1 MKDIR
6 ALIFDFGGTLDG
18 NGIHWLERTYQFIH
32 ERHPEITREAFD
44 AADKA
49 AITEFA
55 FGDSSIEWSYQEAV
69 STLAARLQKGD
80 SSIEWS
86 YQDGSMLPVGAVA
99 SEYAARCSLRETAD
113 AIAVGIYKRLGLSEE
128 MKDAYV
134 DWFCAGAAE
143 HLENNR
149 CWLETLRGTYK
160 LAVISNNF
168 GNTRGWCDEYGLTP
182 LLETIIDSTVL
193 GIAKPDARIF
203 EAALSDLGVAAAHA
217 IYVGDSYAADMV
229 GGKNAGLWTAW
240 FVGNQVKT
248 CEDPS
253 MVDVQLSH
261 LHELTDFLDSD

>member
-1 MKDIR
+1 MRDIH

-32 ERHPEITREAFD
+32 ARHPEITREAFD
-44 AADKA
+44 VADKA
-49 AITEFA
+49 TITEF
-55 FGDSSIEWSYQEAV
+55 FLGDPSH
-69 STLAARLQKGD
+69 
-80 SSIEWS
+80 EWS

-99 SEYAARCSLRETAD
+99 SEHAARCSLRETAD
-113 AIAVGIYKRLGLSEE
+113 AIAVGIYKRLGLSEQ
-128 MKDAYV
+128 MKDEYV
-134 DWFCAGAAE
+134 DWFCTGAAE

-149 CWLETLRGTYK
+149 RWLETLHGTYK

-182 LLETIIDSTVL
+182 LLEAIIDSTVL

-203 EAALSDLGVAAAHA
+203 EAALSELDVAPAHA

-261 LHELTDFLDSD
+261 LHELTDFLDSA

>member
-18 NGIHWLERTYQFIH
+18 NGIHWLERAYQFIH
-32 ERHPEITREAFD
+32 KRHPEITREAFD
-44 AADKA
+44 VADKA
-49 AITEFA
+49 TITEF
-55 FGDSSIEWSYQEAV
+55 FLGDTSQ
-69 STLAARLQKGD
+69 
-80 SSIEWS
+80 EWS

-113 AIAVGIYKRLGLSEE
+113 AIAVGIYKRLGLSEQ
-128 MKDAYV
+128 MKDEYV

-149 CWLETLRGTYK
+149 RWLETLQGTYQ

-182 LLETIIDSTVL
+182 LLEAIIDSTVF

-203 EAALSDLGVAAAHA
+203 EAALSELGVAPAHA
-217 IYVGDSYAADMV
+217 VYVGDSYSADMV
-229 GGKNAGLWTAW
+229 GGKNAGMWTVW
-240 FVGNQVKT
+240 LVGDQTKT
-248 CEDPS
+248 CPDVS

-261 LHELTDFLDSD
+261 LHDLTDFLASA

>member
-18 NGIHWLERTYQFIH
+18 NGIHWLERAYQFIH

-44 AADKA
+44 EADRA
-49 AITEFA
+49 TITEFA
-55 FGDSSIEWSYQEAV
+55 LGDASQ
-69 STLAARLQKGD
+69 
-80 SSIEWS
+80 EWS

-113 AIAVGIYKRLGLSEE
+113 AIAVGIYQRLGLSDQ
-128 MKDAYV
+128 MKDEYV

-143 HLENNR
+143 SLENNR
-149 CWLETLRGTYK
+149 QWLETLHGTYQ

-182 LLETIIDSTVL
+182 LLEAIIDSTVL

-203 EAALSDLGVAAAHA
+203 EAALSELDVAPASA
-217 IYVGDSYAADMV
+217 IYVGDSYSADMV

-240 FVGNQVKT
+240 LVGDQERA
-248 CEDPS
+248 CPDPS
-253 MVDVQLSH
+253 LVDVKLSH
-261 LHELTDFLDSD
+261 LHELTDFLGAK

>member
-18 NGIHWLERTYQFIH
+18 NGIHWLERAYQFIY

-44 AADKA
+44 KADKA
-49 AITEFA
+49 TITEFA
-55 FGDSSIEWSYQEAV
+55 
-69 STLAARLQKGD
+69 LGD

-99 SEYAARCSLRETAD
+99 SEYAARCNLRETTE
-113 AIAVGIYKRLGLSEE
+113 AIAVGIYKRLGLSER
-128 MKDAYV
+128 MKEEYV
-134 DWFCAGAAE
+134 EWFCTGAAE
-143 HLENNR
+143 SLAENR
-149 CWLETLRGTYK
+149 RWLETLHDTYQ

-182 LLETIIDSTVL
+182 LLASIIDSTVL

-203 EAALSDLGVAAAHA
+203 EAALSELKVASAHA
-217 IYVGDSYAADMV
+217 IYVGDSYSADMV
-229 GGKNAGLWTAW
+229 GGKNAGMWTAW
-240 FVGNQVKT
+240 LVGDQPKA
-248 CEDPS
+248 CPDPS

-261 LHELTDFLDSD
+261 LHELTDFLDVK

>member
-6 ALIFDFGGTLDG
+6 ALIFDFGATLDG

-44 AADKA
+44 KADKET
-49 AITEFA
+49 ITEFA
-55 FGDSSIEWSYQEAV
+55 FGEASHEWYH
-69 STLAARLQKGD
+69 
-80 SSIEWS
+80 
-86 YQDGSMLPVGAVA
+86 QDGSMLPVGAVA
-99 SEYAARCSLRETAD
+99 SEHAARCSLRETAD
-113 AIAVGIYKRLGLSEE
+113 AIAVGIYKRLGLSEQ

-149 CWLETLRGTYK
+149 RWLETLHGTYK

-182 LLETIIDSTVL
+182 LLEAIIDSTVL

-203 EAALSDLGVAAAHA
+203 EAALSELDVAPAYA

-229 GGKNAGLWTAW
+229 GGKNAGMWTAW
-240 FVGNQVKT
+240 LVGEQPKT
-248 CEDPS
+248 CPDPS

-261 LHELTDFLDSD
+261 LHELTDFLAAA

>member
-18 NGIHWLERTYQFIH
+18 NGIHWLERAYQFIH

-44 AADKA
+44 VADKA
-49 AITEFA
+49 TITEF
-55 FGDSSIEWSYQEAV
+55 FLGDTSH
-69 STLAARLQKGD
+69 
-80 SSIEWS
+80 EWS

-113 AIAVGIYKRLGLSEE
+113 AIAVGIYKRLGLSEQ
-128 MKDAYV
+128 MKDEYV

-149 CWLETLRGTYK
+149 RWLETLHGTYK

-182 LLETIIDSTVL
+182 LLEAIIDSTVL

-203 EAALSDLGVAAAHA
+203 EAALSELGVVPAHA

-240 FVGNQVKT
+240 LVGDQTKT
-248 CEDPS
+248 RPDSS
-253 MVDVQLSH
+253 MADVQLSH

>member
-32 ERHPEITREAFD
+32 EQHPEITREAFD
-44 AADKA
+44 VADKA
-49 AITEFA
+49 TITEF
-55 FGDSSIEWSYQEAV
+55 FLGDTSH
-69 STLAARLQKGD
+69 
-80 SSIEWS
+80 EWS

-149 CWLETLRGTYK
+149 RWLETLHGTYK

-182 LLETIIDSTVL
+182 LLEAIIDSTVL

-203 EAALSDLGVAAAHA
+203 EAALSELGVAPAHA

>member
-18 NGIHWLERTYQFIH
+18 NGTHWLERTYHFIR

-44 AADKA
+44 KADKE

-55 FGDSSIEWSYQEAV
+55 FGEASHEWFH
-69 STLAARLQKGD
+69 
-80 SSIEWS
+80 
-86 YQDGSMLPVGAVA
+86 QDGSMLPVGAVA
-99 SEYAARCSLRETAD
+99 SEYAASCNLRETAD
-113 AIAVGIYKRLGLSEE
+113 AIAVGIYERLGLSEQ

-149 CWLETLRGTYK
+149 RWLETLHGTYQ

-168 GNTRGWCDEYGLTP
+168 GNTRGWCDDYGLTP
-182 LLETIIDSTVL
+182 LLEAIIDSTVL
-193 GIAKPDARIF
+193 GVAKPDARIF
-203 EAALSDLGVAAAHA
+203 EAALSELGVAPAHA
-217 IYVGDSYAADMV
+217 IYVGDSYSADMV

-240 FVGNQVKT
+240 LVGNQLKT
-248 CEDPS
+248 CQDPS
-253 MVDVQLSH
+253 MVDVELSH
-261 LHELTDFLDSD
+261 LHELTDFLESA

>member
-18 NGIHWLERTYQFIH
+18 NGIHWLERAYQFIH
-32 ERHPEITREAFD
+32 ERHPKITREAFD
-44 AADKA
+44 VADKA
-49 AITEFA
+49 TITEF
-55 FGDSSIEWSYQEAV
+55 FLGDTSH
-69 STLAARLQKGD
+69 
-80 SSIEWS
+80 EWS

-113 AIAVGIYKRLGLSEE
+113 AIAVGIYKRLGLSEQ
-128 MKDAYV
+128 MKDEYV

-143 HLENNR
+143 HLESNR
-149 CWLETLRGTYK
+149 RWLETLHGTYK

-182 LLETIIDSTVL
+182 LLEAIIDSTVL
-193 GIAKPDARIF
+193 GVAKPDARIF
-203 EAALSDLGVAAAHA
+203 EAALSELGVAPAHA

-240 FVGNQVKT
+240 LVGDQTKT
-248 CEDPS
+248 RPDAS

>member
-18 NGIHWLERTYQFIH
+18 NGIHWLERAYQFIH

-44 AADKA
+44 EADRA
-49 AITEFA
+49 TITEFA
-55 FGDSSIEWSYQEAV
+55 LGDASH
-69 STLAARLQKGD
+69 
-80 SSIEWS
+80 EWS
-86 YQDGSMLPVGAVA
+86 YQDGSMLPVGVVA
-99 SEYAARCSLRETAD
+99 SEYAARCSLRETTE
-113 AIAVGIYKRLGLSEE
+113 AIAVGIYQRLGLSEK

-134 DWFCAGAAE
+134 EWFCTGAAE
-143 HLENNR
+143 SLAENR
-149 CWLETLRGTYK
+149 QWLETLHGTYQ

-182 LLETIIDSTVL
+182 LLEAIIDSTVL

-203 EAALSDLGVAAAHA
+203 QAALSELDVAPAHA
-217 IYVGDSYAADMV
+217 IYVGDSYSADMV

-240 FVGNQVKT
+240 LVGEQERT
-248 CEDPS
+248 CPDPS

-261 LHELTDFLDSD
+261 LHELTDFLDAE

>member
-32 ERHPEITREAFD
+32 AQHPEITREAFD
-44 AADKA
+44 VADKA
-49 AITEFA
+49 TITEF
-55 FGDSSIEWSYQEAV
+55 FLGDTSH
-69 STLAARLQKGD
+69 
-80 SSIEWS
+80 EWS

-149 CWLETLRGTYK
+149 HWLETLHGTYK

-182 LLETIIDSTVL
+182 LLESIIDSTVL

-203 EAALSDLGVAAAHA
+203 EAALSELGVAPAHA

>member
-44 AADKA
+44 KADRA
-49 AITEFA
+49 TITEFA
-55 FGDSSIEWSYQEAV
+55 LGDASH
-69 STLAARLQKGD
+69 
-80 SSIEWS
+80 EWS

-99 SEYAARCSLRETAD
+99 SEYAARCTLRETAD
-113 AIAVGIYKRLGLSEE
+113 AIAVGIYKRLDLSEK
-128 MKDAYV
+128 MKNEYV
-134 DWFCAGAAE
+134 EWFCAGAAE
-143 HLENNR
+143 NLAENR
-149 CWLETLRGTYK
+149 RWLETLHGTYQ

-182 LLETIIDSTVL
+182 LLEAIIDSTVL

-203 EAALSDLGVAAAHA
+203 EAALSELGVAPAHA

-229 GGKNAGLWTAW
+229 GGKNAGMWTAW
-240 FVGNQVKT
+240 LVGNQVKT
-248 CEDPS
+248 CQDPS
-253 MVDVQLSH
+253 VVDVQLSH
-261 LHELTDFLDSD
+261 LHELTDFWDAA

>member
-32 ERHPEITREAFD
+32 AQHPEITREAFD
-44 AADKA
+44 VADKTT
-49 AITEFA
+49 ITEF
-55 FGDSSIEWSYQEAV
+55 FLGDPSH
-69 STLAARLQKGD
+69 
-80 SSIEWS
+80 EWS

-99 SEYAARCSLRETAD
+99 SEHAARCSLRETAD
-113 AIAVGIYKRLGLSEE
+113 AIAVGIYKRLGLSEQ
-128 MKDAYV
+128 MKDEYV

-149 CWLETLRGTYK
+149 RWLEMLHGTYK

-182 LLETIIDSTVL
+182 LLEAIIDSTVL

-203 EAALSDLGVAAAHA
+203 EAALSELGVAPAHA

>member
-18 NGIHWLERTYQFIH
+18 NGVHWLERTYQFIH
-32 ERHPEITREAFD
+32 EQNPEITREAFD
-44 AADKA
+44 KADKA
-49 AITEFA
+49 TITEFA
-55 FGDSSIEWSYQEAV
+55 FGDSSIEWSYQ
-69 STLAARLQKGD
+69 
-80 SSIEWS
+80 
-86 YQDGSMLPVGAVA
+86 DGSMLPIGAVA
-99 SEYAARCSLRETAD
+99 SEYAARCTLRETAN
-113 AIAVGIYKRLGLSEE
+113 AIADGIYKRLGLSER
-128 MKDAYV
+128 MKNEYV

-149 CWLETLRGTYK
+149 RWLETLHGTYQ

-182 LLETIIDSTVL
+182 WLEAIIDSTVF

-203 EAALSDLGVAAAHA
+203 EAALSELGVAPAHA

-248 CEDPS
+248 CPDPS

-261 LHELTDFLDSD
+261 LHELTDFLASP

>member
-1 MKDIR
+1 MRDIR

-32 ERHPEITREAFD
+32 ARHPEITREAFD
-44 AADKA
+44 VADKA
-49 AITEFA
+49 TITEF
-55 FGDSSIEWSYQEAV
+55 FLGDPSH
-69 STLAARLQKGD
+69 
-80 SSIEWS
+80 EWS
-86 YQDGSMLPVGAVA
+86 YQDGSMLPIGAVA
-99 SEYAARCSLRETAD
+99 SEHAARCALRETAD
-113 AIAVGIYKRLGLSEE
+113 AIAVGIYKRLGLSEQ
-128 MKDAYV
+128 MKDEYV

-149 CWLETLRGTYK
+149 RWLETLHGTYK

-203 EAALSDLGVAAAHA
+203 EAALSELDVAPAHA

-248 CEDPS
+248 CPDPS

-261 LHELTDFLDSD
+261 LHELTDFLDSA

>member
-1 MKDIR
+1 MRNIR

-32 ERHPEITREAFD
+32 ARHPEITREAFD
-44 AADKA
+44 KADRA

-55 FGDSSIEWSYQEAV
+55 FGDSSH
-69 STLAARLQKGD
+69 
-80 SSIEWS
+80 EWS
-86 YQDGSMLPVGAVA
+86 YQDGSMLPIGAVA
-99 SEYAARCSLRETAD
+99 SEHAARCTLRETAD
-113 AIAVGIYKRLGLSEE
+113 AIAVGIYKRLGLSEQ
-128 MKDAYV
+128 MKDEYV

-149 CWLETLRGTYK
+149 RWLETLHGTYK

-182 LLETIIDSTVL
+182 LLEAIIDSTVL

-203 EAALSDLGVAAAHA
+203 EAALSELDVAPAHA

-248 CEDPS
+248 CLEPS

-261 LHELTDFLDSD
+261 LHELTDFLDSA

>member
-18 NGIHWLERTYQFIH
+18 NGIHWLERAYQFIH

-44 AADKA
+44 EADKE

-55 FGDSSIEWSYQEAV
+55 
-69 STLAARLQKGD
+69 LGD

-99 SEYAARCSLRETAD
+99 SEYAARCTLRETTE
-113 AIAVGIYKRLGLSEE
+113 AIAVGIYKRLGLSDR
-128 MKDAYV
+128 MKDEYV

-149 CWLETLRGTYK
+149 RWLETLHGTYQ

-168 GNTRGWCDEYGLTP
+168 GNTSGWCDQYGLTP
-182 LLETIIDSTVL
+182 LLGAVIDSTVF

-203 EAALSDLGVAAAHA
+203 EAALSELGVAPAYA
-217 IYVGDSYAADMV
+217 IYVGDSYSADMV
-229 GGKNAGLWTAW
+229 GGKNAGMWTAW
-240 FVGNQVKT
+240 LVGNQEKK
-248 CEDPS
+248 CPDPK

-261 LHELTDFLDSD
+261 LHELTDFLGAA

>member
-18 NGIHWLERTYQFIH
+18 NGIHWLERAYQFIH
-32 ERHPEITREAFD
+32 ARHPEITREAFD
-44 AADKA
+44 KADKA
-49 AITEFA
+49 TITEFA
-55 FGDSSIEWSYQEAV
+55 FGEASLEWYH
-69 STLAARLQKGD
+69 
-80 SSIEWS
+80 
-86 YQDGSMLPVGAVA
+86 QDGSMLPVGAVA
-99 SEYAARCSLRETAD
+99 SEYAARCSLRETTE
-113 AIAVGIYKRLGLSEE
+113 AIAVGIYQRLGLSEKMRDE
-128 MKDAYV
+128 YV
-134 DWFCAGAAE
+134 EWFCAGAAE
-143 HLENNR
+143 SLTENR
-149 CWLETLRGTYK
+149 RWLETLQGTYQ

-182 LLETIIDSTVL
+182 LLEAIIDSTVL

-203 EAALSDLGVAAAHA
+203 EAALSELGVAPADT

-240 FVGNQVKT
+240 LVGDHPRA
-248 CEDPS
+248 CPDPS

>member
-1 MKDIR
+1 MRDIR

-44 AADKA
+44 KADRA
-49 AITEFA
+49 TITEFA
-55 FGDSSIEWSYQEAV
+55 FGDASH
-69 STLAARLQKGD
+69 
-80 SSIEWS
+80 EWS
-86 YQDGSMLPVGAVA
+86 YQDGSMLPIGAVA
-99 SEYAARCSLRETAD
+99 SEHAARCSLRETAD
-113 AIAVGIYKRLGLSEE
+113 AIAVGIYKRLGLSEQ
-128 MKDAYV
+128 MKDEYV

-149 CWLETLRGTYK
+149 RWLETLHGTYK

-182 LLETIIDSTVL
+182 LLESIIDSTVL

-203 EAALSDLGVAAAHA
+203 EAALSELNVAPAHA

-248 CEDPS
+248 CPDPS

-261 LHELTDFLDSD
+261 LHELTDFLDSA